1 MQSVRYATREY
12 DHPAKEAKR
21 KQGEKKEESGA
32 KSTDKQELRRRDDRK
47 RKMNTKVLVGALC
60 ATVCSMA
67 TAATLYPHVPLVMWS
82 QRS

>member
-1 MQSVRYATREY
+1 MQQGRM
-12 DHPAKEAKR
+12 DHPARSETEAR
-21 KQGEKKEESGA
+21 REKEESGA
-32 KSTDKQELRRRDDRK
+32 ESTDKLELRRRDDRK

-60 ATVCSMA
+60 AAVCSMA